1 MSCAVVINLDYENN
15 PEAVCQEIWD
25 AIKQRMLEAGFRL
38 DNRVF
43 ITNRDEKDA
52 CTLAR
57 SVIEDMESHL
67 EFDQKKLFLYL
78 KDFYA
83 YDMEHTKNLLVPSND
98 EILVSTKSKF

>member
-15 PEAVCQEIWD
+15 SEEVCQEIWD
-25 AIKQRMLEAGFRL
+25 AIKKNMIQAGFRL

-43 ITNRDEKDA
+43 ITNREKEEA

-57 SVIEDMESHL
+57 SVIENMEAHL

-83 YDMEHTKNLLVPSND
+83 YDMEHTMNLLLPSND
-98 EILVSTKSKF
+98 DILVSTESKF

>member
-15 PEAVCQEIWD
+15 SEEICQEIWD
-25 AIKQRMLEAGFRL
+25 AIKKRMIEAGFRL

-43 ITNRDEKDA
+43 ITNREKEEA
-52 CTLAR
+52 CTSAR

-67 EFDQKKLFLYL
+67 EFDKKKLFLYL

-98 EILVSTKSKF
+98 DILVSTKSKF

>member
-15 PEAVCQEIWD
+15 SEIVCQEIWD
-25 AIKQRMLEAGFRL
+25 AIKKRMIEAGFRL

-43 ITNRDEKDA
+43 ITNRDKDEA
-52 CTLAR
+52 CTSAR
-57 SVIEDMESHL
+57 RVIEDMEEHL
-67 EFDQKKLFLYL
+67 EFDQKKVFRYL

-83 YDMEHTKNLLVPSND
+83 YDMDHTKNLMLPSND

>member
-15 PEAVCQEIWD
+15 SEEVCQEIWD
-25 AIKQRMLEAGFRL
+25 AIKKRMIEAGFRL

-43 ITNRDEKDA
+43 ITNREKAEA
-52 CTLAR
+52 CTSAR
-57 SVIEDMESHL
+57 KVVEDMEAHL

-83 YDMEHTKNLLVPSND
+83 YDMEHTTNLLVPSND
-98 EILVSTKSKF
+98 EILVSTESKF